1 MSLDSISAVSASEAG
16 TGSRGERDFVRD
28 EAFSVH
34 TWDLTD
40 LARSDTHTNPY
51 GLVVF
56 ITEGDLLL
64 YSGDDALRTIHT
76 GDSAYIPAN
85 VEYSME
91 AKRVKIVE
99 TRIY

>member
-1 MSLDSISAVSASEAG
+1 MAATAISSVTAGEAG
-16 TGSRGERDFVRD
+16 EGSRGERDHVRD
-28 EAFSVH
+28 DKFSVH

-64 YSGDDALRTIHT
+64 YSGDDSLRTIHT

-91 AKRVKIVE
+91 AKHVKIVE